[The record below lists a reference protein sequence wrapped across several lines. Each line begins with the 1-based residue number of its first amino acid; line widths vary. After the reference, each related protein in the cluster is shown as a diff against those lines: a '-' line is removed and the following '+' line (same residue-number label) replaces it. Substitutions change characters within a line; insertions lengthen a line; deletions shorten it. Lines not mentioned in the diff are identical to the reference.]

1 MEAYHPVPWEEVDLS
16 SYGVEDR
23 DLGEVLV
30 LLDPCSCVDLAPSCE
45 EVEDL
50 SYSSYVGVVVHRV
63 HLGEA
68 SRASYAVEEDHH
80 DPWVLAVDQVHPAYS
95 FHEVDLIQ
103 EVVLVPAA
111 SVVASVVA
119 VAAAATAVEAFHY
132 PWVKV
137 EH

>member
-1 MEAYHPVPWEEVDLS
+1 VEAYHPVPWEEVDLS

-80 DPWVLAVDQVHPAYS
+80 DPWVLALD
-95 FHEVDLIQ
+95 Q